1 MGMDFGIGAEFV
13 SDTSAHTGR
22 FSAIYFKETTV
33 INAITADNYTGN
45 ALAGESFPAD
55 STIYGIFTSIALTS
69 GACIAYRI

>member
-1 MGMDFGIGAEFV
+1 MGMDFRIGAEFV

-22 FSAIYFKETTV
+22 FSAIYFKEATV

-55 STIYGIFTSIALTS
+55 STIYGIFTSITLTS